1 MSDERTLSLDLPNIF
16 GMNLFLSVL
25 WFWRISLT
33 GLYGPGIWVSDLY
46 GLTGRVQAVNT
57 VLGVSGFFSFCSGI
71 KSIASHHIAAGTL
84 GILAGLFHSIFV
96 SLRPNVYTKAYV
108 WGGNIETILSSAVFF
123 PVVAGTMW
131 YGSATTPR
139 WNSLVPLVINEIQDT
154 SNKKDIEECVLG

>member
-1 MSDERTLSLDLPNIF
+1 MVHILCFLACAFWLLSGIGCIGERFSDARSLSLDLPNIF

-46 GLTGRVQAVNT
+46 GLTVRVQAVNT
-57 VLGVSGFFSFCSGI
+57 VLGVCFVFCPFFCSGI

-96 SLRPNVYTKAYV
+96 SLRPNVYTKDYV
-108 WGGNIETILSSAVFF
+108 WGK
-123 PVVAGTMW
+123 
-131 YGSATTPR
+131 Y
-139 WNSLVPLVINEIQDT
+139 
-154 SNKKDIEECVLG
+154 